1 MMTFLERNG
10 IRMTRYLDKFAVAE
24 RLGVQPKTAA
34 ALMME
39 MNPIAISGTVRKRYR
54 VTEESLER
62 WVARRTIGKPSGFH
76 RMGSS
81 KKLERR

>member
-1 MMTFLERNG
+1 
-10 IRMTRYLDKFAVAE
+10 MTRYLDKFAVAE

-39 MNPIAISGTVRKRYR
+39 MNPIAISGKVRKRYR

-62 WVARRTIGKPSGFH
+62 WVARKTIGKPKNGAYC
-76 RMGSS
+76 MGS
-81 KKLERR
+81 KRRLERR

>member
-1 MMTFLERNG
+1 
-10 IRMTRYLDKFAVAE
+10 MTRYLDKHQVAE

-34 ALMME
+34 AMMME

-62 WVARRTIGKPSGFH
+62 WMARRTIGKPRSGSISI
-76 RMGSS
+76 GS
-81 KKLERR
+81 KKRIERR

>member
-1 MMTFLERNG
+1 
-10 IRMTRYLDKFAVAE
+10 MTRYLDKFAVAE

-39 MNPIAISGTVRKRYR
+39 MNPIAISGKVRKRYR

-62 WVARRTIGKPSGFH
+62 WVARKTIGKPKNGSIV
-76 RMGSS
+76 MGS
-81 KKLERR
+81 KRRLERR

>member
-1 MMTFLERNG
+1 M
-10 IRMTRYLDKFAVAE
+10 IRYLDKNDVAE
-24 RLGVQPKTAA
+24 RLGVKPKTAA
-34 ALMME
+34 GMMME

-62 WVARRTIGKPSGFH
+62 WMMK
-76 RMGSS
+76 RMTGRQKAVSTGSS